1 VSVKCMQATVHVIAT
16 TFGGTRAALAAAVPL
31 AKGSNAR
38 LVVIVPRIISY
49 HAELDSQGDSSSF
62 FAKRYQDLV
71 EELGGAASIQVC
83 VCRSLDGIVD
93 LLRATPSTVV
103 VGGPAGRG
111 VTSPEG
117 GFANRVTRLGRRGG
131 FVGGGAEPTQD
142 PGPAPAGRCA
152 RSR

>member
-62 FAKRYQDLV
+62 FVKRYQDLV

-103 VGGPAGRG
+103 VGGPAGGG
-111 VTSPEG
+111 VGAPG
-117 GFANRVTRLGRRGG
+117 GRVAHRLTRMGRRVV
-131 FVGGGAEPTQD
+131 FVACGPNTTQRRV
-142 PGPAPAGRCA
+142 AATA
-152 RSR
+152 AIW